1 MIPRGEYDC
10 VLRCPSI
17 KAGVGPVNKN
27 QVCFLLLDYDQLYYI
42 AEMSTETFPV
52 IPIMFCCIY
61 TKDVGDCV

>member
-1 MIPRGEYDC
+1 MIPIGKYDC

-17 KAGVGPVNKN
+17 RAGDGPVYKN